1 MKSLFLK
8 WLTTGAVLSIA
19 LIWTFFTQLCSI
31 AADWMASRDPSQRVL
46 LDTDI
51 AAVRTVK
58 FLPPEQQVTN
68 VTVSDL
74 RVLAHA
80 GATATVEMLLT
91 SSQPTTLYPTI
102 RVYLRAGEKTVRTV
116 VYRPV
121 EYAHRERLETEPI
134 RLNIALQPGET
145 GFTASAFFD
154 FGGV

>member
-1 MKSLFLK
+1 MKSLFFK
-8 WLTTGAVLSIA
+8 WLMTSVVLLIA
-19 LIWTFFTQLCSI
+19 LIWTFFTQLWSI
-31 AADWMASRDPSQRVL
+31 AADWMATRDPNQPVL
-46 LDTDI
+46 SNTDLRAI
-51 AAVRTVK
+51 RTVK
-58 FLPPEQQVTN
+58 FLPIEQQVTN

-91 SSQPTTLYPTI
+91 SDQPTTLYPAI

-116 VYRPV
+116 VYRPA

-134 RLNIALQPGET
+134 RLNITLQPGET